1 MPDVIG
7 AIRDKWLVLGG
18 DRFAQP
24 LDIERPTFD
33 GRGRTQTFSNGVVIS
48 WHPEIGA
55 FAVWGLIGVRWQ
67 ALGREQFGYPLTDEL
82 GCPDGRGRFNHFRAM
97 QLTSRPDASI
107 YWTPRTGAHEVYGDI
122 RKAWVAA
129 GYERGPVGY
138 PTSAEHSN
146 GPGSRRQEFEH
157 GFIDWTPSH
166 GARVHGPV
174 LIDNG
179 TALNPVPGD

>member
-1 MPDVIG
+1 MCG
-7 AIRDKWLVLGG
+7 
-18 DRFAQP
+18 
-24 LDIERPTFD
+24 
-33 GRGRTQTFSNGVVIS
+33 N
-48 WHPEIGA
+48 
-55 FAVWGLIGVRWQ
+55 
-67 ALGREQFGYPLTDEL
+67 
-82 GCPDGRGRFNHFRAM
+82 
-97 QLTSRPDASI
+97 
-107 YWTPRTGAHEVYGDI
+107 I
-122 RKAWVAA
+122 RKAWVAG

-179 TALNPVPGD
+179 TALNPVPSD